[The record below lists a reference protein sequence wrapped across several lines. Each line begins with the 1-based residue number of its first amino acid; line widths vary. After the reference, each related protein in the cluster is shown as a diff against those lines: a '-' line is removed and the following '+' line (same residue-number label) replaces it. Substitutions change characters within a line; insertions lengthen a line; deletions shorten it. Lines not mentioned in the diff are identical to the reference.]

1 MKKIKIKK
9 CNNLYI
15 LAILAILALLFIIIM
30 SITMKMKETY
40 YIPSPLPDD
49 YMPNQIE
56 KSSTSDSQKTVMY
69 LANTYYAN
77 NSANFTDKPYDA
89 CLDACLDNKTS
100 CKGITTNTIRST
112 SNPNPTGRCW
122 QNTTMTENN
131 RRTSPSGLIRSSIK
145 LAR

>member
-1 MKKIKIKK
+1 
-9 CNNLYI
+9 
-15 LAILAILALLFIIIM
+15 
-30 SITMKMKETY
+30 MKMKEPY
-40 YIPSPLPDD
+40 YVPSALPDG
-49 YMPNQIE
+49 YKPNQIE

-69 LANTYYAN
+69 EANTYYDN
-77 NSANFTDKPYDA
+77 NSTNFTDKKYDA
-89 CLDACLDNKTS
+89 CLDECLDNKTS
-100 CKGITTNTIRST
+100 CKGITTNTIRNT

>member
-15 LAILAILALLFIIIM
+15 LAILAILFIIII

-40 YIPSPLPDD
+40 YIPSPLPND
-49 YMPNQIE
+49 YIPNQIE
-56 KSSTSDSQKTVMY
+56 KSSTSTSQKSVMY
-69 LANTYYAN
+69 IPNTWYAN
-77 NSANFTDKPYDA
+77 NADKFTDKPYDA
-89 CLDACLDNKTS
+89 CLDECVNNTS

-131 RRTSPSGLIRSSIK
+131 RRTTDLIRSSIK